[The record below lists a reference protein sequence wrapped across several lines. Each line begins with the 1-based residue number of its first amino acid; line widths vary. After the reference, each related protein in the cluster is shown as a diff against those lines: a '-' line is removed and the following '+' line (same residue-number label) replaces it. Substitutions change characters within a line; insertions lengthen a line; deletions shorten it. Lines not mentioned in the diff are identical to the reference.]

1 MTDNSL
7 PPQTQQPLLPN
18 FNDFNPQRDLEF
30 LYEIGCL
37 RHIQRTWKQF
47 LNPDFENLSEHL
59 LRVIWIALVLAKY
72 EGAKD
77 IEKLMK
83 MAIVHDLSESRSVDS
98 HYISRQYVDRH
109 EHEAIA
115 DTLDG
120 TTLSGEFLAIWE
132 DYEKRESLEAKI
144 VKDADSLDVD
154 LELKEQEYRGFKLGE
169 DTYQGRKSVAET
181 KLYTPSARK
190 FWEMIQSSNPND
202 WHLRGKN
209 RFTTGDWRKTG

>member
-1 MTDNSL
+1 MDNT
-7 PPQTQQPLLPN
+7 PHTPKTQPALIPN
-18 FNDFNPQRDLEF
+18 YFDFNPQRDLEF
-30 LYEIGCL
+30 MYEIGCL

-72 EGAKD
+72 EGATD

-83 MAIVHDLSESRSVDS
+83 MALVHDLSESRSVDS
-98 HYISRQYVDRH
+98 HYVSRQYVDRH
-109 EHEAIA
+109 EHEAIT

-120 TTLSGEFLAIWE
+120 TSVAAEFLAIWE

-154 LELKEQEYRGFKLGE
+154 LELKEQEYRGLKLGA
-169 DTYQGRKSVAET
+169 DTLEGRKYVAES
-181 KLYTPSARK
+181 KLYTATGRK
-190 FWEMIQSSNPND
+190 FWEMIQTSNPND
-202 WHLRGKN
+202 WHIRGKN
-209 RFTTGDWRKTG
+209 RFTTGDWRK